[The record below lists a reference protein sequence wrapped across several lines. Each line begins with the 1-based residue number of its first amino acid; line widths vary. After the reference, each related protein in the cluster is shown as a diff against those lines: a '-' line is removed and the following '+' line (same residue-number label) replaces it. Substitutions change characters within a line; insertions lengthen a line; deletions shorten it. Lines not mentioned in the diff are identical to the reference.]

1 MEELAKRIDL
11 ILTNFSTG
19 EVGKS
24 LFSIIALREMI
35 LTEVRNY
42 KPVNIK
48 DEVVK
53 KEDVKK

>member
-1 MEELAKRIDL
+1 MEELAKKIDL

-35 LTEVRNY
+35 LNEIRNY
-42 KPVNIK
+42 NPENI
-48 DEVVK
+48 ENEVK
-53 KEDVKK
+53 KDVKK